1 MSTIASPRISPRPSL
16 SLSSRRGSAST
27 DNTITSASS
36 KPTASSVA
44 DRGSLRRNR
53 AALRDYYN
61 LQTTAQAASISSE
74 PPTPTTLDAAQES
87 ELDKPGFSPEEYV
100 THLLS
105 NSGLEGVLRVEAGL
119 VSDIRSLDGEKKALV
134 YDNYSKLIA
143 ATETIR
149 SMREKMEPLS
159 PGTSTLSPAIG
170 HIAETAAGLKK
181 GLREHAQRGENG
193 LQQDKQQQRKLVR
206 WVLGAPD
213 RIERMNNEGE
223 KEAAQD
229 EWRQV
234 EKVLDKWKG
243 VDGVDEVKKRCLVV
257 LEGDSEG

>member
-36 KPTASSVA
+36 KPTT

-61 LQTTAQAASISSE
+61 LQSGVQATSVSSE
-74 PPTPTTLDAAQES
+74 PPTPTALDVAQES

-100 THLLS
+100 THLLAT
-105 NSGLEGVLRVEAGL
+105 SGLEGVLRVEAGL

-181 GLREHAQRGENG
+181 GLREHAQTGQSG
-193 LQQDKQQQRKLVR
+193 QQQEKEQQRKLVR
-206 WVLGAPD
+206 WVLNAPD
-213 RIERMNNEGE
+213 RIGRLNDGDE
-223 KEAAQD
+223 KDAARD
-229 EWRQV
+229 EWRRV
-234 EKVLDKWKG
+234 EEVLDRWEG
-243 VDGVDEVKKRCLVV
+243 VNGVDEVKKRCLAM
-257 LEGDSEG
+257 LEGDNEG

>member
-27 DNTITSASS
+27 DNTVTTTSA
-36 KPTASSVA
+36 A

-61 LQTTAQAASISSE
+61 LQSAAQATSNSSE
-74 PPTPTTLDAAQES
+74 PPTPTTLDTAHDS
-87 ELDKPGFSPEEYV
+87 ELDKPGFSPESYV

-105 NSGLEGVLRVEAGL
+105 SSGLEGVLRVEAGL

-170 HIAETAAGLKK
+170 HIAETASGLKK
-181 GLREHAQRGENG
+181 GLREHVKNGEG
-193 LQQDKQQQRKLVR
+193 RVGREREEQRKLVR
-206 WVLGAPD
+206 WVLGAPG
-213 RIERMNNEGE
+213 RIGRLVEQGENETATE
-223 KEAAQD
+223 
-229 EWRQV
+229 EW
-234 EKVLDKWKG
+234 EKVSSVFEKWKG
-243 VDGVDEVKKRCLVV
+243 VDGVEEIKRRCLAA
-257 LEGDSEG
+257 LEGDNAG

>member
-1 MSTIASPRISPRPSL
+1 MSTIASPRNSPRTSL

-36 KPTASSVA
+36 KPTASSAA

-61 LQTTAQAASISSE
+61 LQSATQASSVSSE
-74 PPTPTTLDAAQES
+74 PPTPSLDVAQES
-87 ELDKPGFSPEEYV
+87 ELDKPGFSPETYV
-100 THLLS
+100 TQLLS
-105 NSGLEGVLRVEAGL
+105 SAGLEGVLRIEAGL

-181 GLREHAQRGENG
+181 DLREHARRYENDPR
-193 LQQDKQQQRKLVR
+193 QEKQQQQKLVK
-206 WVLGAPD
+206 WVLSAPD
-213 RIERMNNEGE
+213 RIGRMHDDGE
-223 KEAAQD
+223 TEAARD
-229 EWRQV
+229 EWRRV
-234 EKVLDKWKG
+234 EAVLNKWQG
-243 VDGVDEVKKRCLVV
+243 VAGVEEIKEKCLVM
-257 LEGDSEG
+257 LEGDKAR